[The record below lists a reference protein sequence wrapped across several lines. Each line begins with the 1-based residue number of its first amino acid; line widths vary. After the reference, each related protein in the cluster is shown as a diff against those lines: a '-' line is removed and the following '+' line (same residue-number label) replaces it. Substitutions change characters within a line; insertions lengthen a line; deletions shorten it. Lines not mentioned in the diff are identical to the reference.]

1 MDVIRISHL
10 NSYTKYEAH
19 DHTTIPAAAG
29 TAVQVADRQM
39 WNIAFCYL
47 HKSIPNQLIHRIQA
61 PFNTAVST
69 VIYMMPSSVIYV
81 LLFFFFTV
89 GKIHLEFSKTFP
101 PIVWVLQEGWKRD
114 TKPFLFLF
122 RQAMGSWSKKR
133 FQPLISWL
141 RNCFLSQRERVT
153 KEGLYAGLCK
163 G

>member
-1 MDVIRISHL
+1 MQVWKMDVIRISHL

-69 VIYMMPSSVIYV
+69 VIYIILQALYMCS
-81 LLFFFFTV
+81 FFFS
-89 GKIHLEFSKTFP
+89 LQ
-101 PIVWVLQEGWKRD
+101 WVK
-114 TKPFLFLF
+114 
-122 RQAMGSWSKKR
+122 S
-133 FQPLISWL
+133 I
-141 RNCFLSQRERVT
+141 
-153 KEGLYAGLCK
+153 
-163 G
+163 